1 LVSGRTVVR
10 LFVKLVGAALLAA
23 TAYLA
28 YQFATTP
35 FTALPLI
42 GAVTGFFIFLA
53 VAGSLL
59 ILLS

>member
-1 LVSGRTVVR
+1 
-10 LFVKLVGAALLAA
+10 LAA

-28 YQFATTP
+28 YQFAITS

-42 GAVTGFFIFLA
+42 GVVTGFFIFLA

>member
-1 LVSGRTVVR
+1 
-10 LFVKLVGAALLAA
+10 LAA